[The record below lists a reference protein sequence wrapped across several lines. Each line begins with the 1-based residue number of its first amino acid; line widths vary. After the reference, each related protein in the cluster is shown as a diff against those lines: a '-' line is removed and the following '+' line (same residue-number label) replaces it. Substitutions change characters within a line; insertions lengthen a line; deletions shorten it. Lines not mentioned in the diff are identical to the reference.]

1 MAMARF
7 AHLAYLAVTL
17 GLLPGIALAGEPFV
31 PSWIKNDPAAK
42 TVAIEIVADWNQV
55 ERYRRDN
62 IRTDIIDFNGY
73 WGGNLTIVV
82 PAEWSVKIEFIN
94 GSSSFR
100 HSLMLTRVYAQ
111 SEMPVKLTVE
121 DAIWGVYTDPPEG
134 IKINERRQL
143 NFVAQQA
150 GRYFLACGRQTHLMD
165 GHWIGFEV
173 RDSIEQA
180 VAIIDENKFPQEQPP
195 GRP

>member
-1 MAMARF
+1 MARL
-7 AHLAYLAVTL
+7 AHLALLAVAL
-17 GLLPGIALAGEPFV
+17 GLLPGITLAGEPFV

-100 HSLMLTRVYAQ
+100 HSLMVTRVYAP
-111 SEMPVKLTVE
+111 SEMPVKLTAE

-134 IKINERRQL
+134 IKSMRGGNSTLLGSRPGAISSP
-143 NFVAQQA
+143 A
-150 GRYFLACGRQTHLMD
+150 GGKR
-165 GHWIGFEV
+165 I
-173 RDSIEQA
+173 
-180 VAIIDENKFPQEQPP
+180 
-195 GRP
+195 

>member
-1 MAMARF
+1 MARF
-7 AHLAYLAVTL
+7 AHLALLAVAL
-17 GLLPGIALAGEPFV
+17 GFLPGIALAGEPFV
-31 PSWIKNDPAAK
+31 PSWIKNDPAAE

-111 SEMPVKLTVE
+111 SEMPVKLTAE
-121 DAIWGVYTDPPEG
+121 DAIWGGVHRSARGD
-134 IKINERRQL
+134 
-143 NFVAQQA
+143 
-150 GRYFLACGRQTHLMD
+150 
-165 GHWIGFEV
+165 
-173 RDSIEQA
+173 
-180 VAIIDENKFPQEQPP
+180 
-195 GRP
+195 

>member
-1 MAMARF
+1 MARF
-7 AHLAYLAVTL
+7 ASVALLAFVS
-17 GLLPGIALAGEPFV
+17 GLWPGIALAGEPFV
-31 PSWIKNDPAAK
+31 PSWIKNDPAGK

-62 IRTDIIDFNGY
+62 IDTDIIDFNGY

-82 PAEWSVKIEFIN
+82 PARWSIKIEFIN

-100 HSLMLTRVYAQ
+100 HSLMVTRVYAQ

-121 DAIWGVYTDPPEG
+121 DAIWGAYIEPLEG
-134 IKINERRQL
+134 IELNARRQL
-143 NFVAQQA
+143 NFIAQQP
-150 GRYFLACGRQTHLMD
+150 GSYFLACARETHLMA

-173 RDSIEQA
+173 RDNLKQA
-180 VAIIDENKFPQEQPP
+180 IAVVDESKFPHEQPP